1 MSAEARKISPLDYE
15 ARRKLLIRGNIA
27 CLVKMRLIDKSDK
40 IGKAGQ
46 SVK

>member
-46 SVK
+46 SVR